1 MPLLGQWCSNASN
14 IFLERGLHMTQFIN
28 HFTQISILTEDITAV
43 QKHLDYLLRE
53 LAEIRRKQPSKRSAL
68 EDAYEV
74 CIQEC
79 YKQATEQMQKLH
91 EKYIA
96 LCNLTHREIDS
107 IEDGTIAMGLRL
119 HGVQQLS
126 WKDTAEQMGVSDIQ
140 GRCYEYLKDEDDIF
154 LW

>member
-1 MPLLGQWCSNASN
+1 
-14 IFLERGLHMTQFIN
+14 MTQFIN
-28 HFTQISILTEDITAV
+28 HFTQISILTEDMTAV

-53 LAEIRRKQPSKRSAL
+53 LAEIRRKQPSKRSTL

-74 CIQEC
+74 CIQER